1 MFDAKIRP
9 LIDPPLNRLGRA
21 AAARGVRADH
31 LTWGGFA
38 LGMAGAAAAAL
49 GWFWAALALVLLS
62 RLADGLDGAVA
73 RATRPTDYGGFLDIT
88 LDFIFYAAVPL
99 AFALHDPA
107 ANALAAATL
116 LFTYFANGASFLA
129 YAVIAAKRGEE
140 TRAQG
145 RKSIYY
151 LAGLAEGFE
160 TILFCALVCLVPAWF
175 APLAY
180 GYAAL
185 VALSAAGRIWSAGAL
200 RGPAEADAPALRD
213 PDEDQASSIT
223 S

>member
-116 LFTYFANGASFLA
+116 LFTYFANGASFLD
-129 YAVIAAKRGEE
+129 G
-140 TRAQG
+140 RAH
-145 RKSIYY
+145 
-151 LAGLAEGFE
+151 
-160 TILFCALVCLVPAWF
+160 V
-175 APLAY
+175 
-180 GYAAL
+180 
-185 VALSAAGRIWSAGAL
+185 
-200 RGPAEADAPALRD
+200 
-213 PDEDQASSIT
+213 
-223 S
+223 